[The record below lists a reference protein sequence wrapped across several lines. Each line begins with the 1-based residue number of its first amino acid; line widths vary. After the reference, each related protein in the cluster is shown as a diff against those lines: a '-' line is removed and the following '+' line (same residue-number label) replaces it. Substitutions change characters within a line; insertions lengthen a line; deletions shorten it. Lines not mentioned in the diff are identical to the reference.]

1 MSVEV
6 KPICSRI
13 AACCMLAIFAT
24 TAWPVFADE
33 VMPPGVVEEPEGILC
48 MDDMETEPYG
58 DEREPLAVSHI
69 DGGCSF
75 SELPISV

>member
-1 MSVEV
+1 
-6 KPICSRI
+6 
-13 AACCMLAIFAT
+13 MLAIFAA
-24 TAWPVFADE
+24 TALPVFADE
-33 VMPPGVVEEPEGILC
+33 VMPPPGVAEEPEGILC
-48 MDDMETEPYG
+48 MDDMETEPYS

>member
-6 KPICSRI
+6 KRFFSRI
-13 AACCMLAIFAT
+13 AACCMLSIFAT
-24 TAWPVFADE
+24 TALPVFADE
-33 VMPPGVVEEPEGILC
+33 LMPPGVAEEPEGMLC
-48 MDDMETEPYG
+48 MDDMETEPYS
-58 DEREPLAVSHI
+58 DELEPLAVSHI